1 MIDLDIIQAA
11 RQIKTLRAAKDQA
24 VKGECFYLLET
35 LKRQP
40 ETERRSLTKLFF
52 EAVK

>member
-1 MIDLDIIQAA
+1 MIDLDVIQTA
-11 RQIKTLRAAKDQA
+11 RQIKTLRAAKDHA

-40 ETERRSLTKLFF
+40 ETERKRLTKLFM
-52 EAVK
+52 EEVK